1 MLKIT
6 ELLTPTPGP
15 LWRLVKQ
22 AGVNHV
28 VTLLDGG
35 EQLWRWPQP
44 GQEGGPPPYRPRR
57 GANGRGTAR
66 R

>member
-1 MLKIT
+1 MLMIT

-22 AGVNHV
+22 AGIDHV

-35 EQLWRWPQP
+35 RSEEHTSELQSP
-44 GQEGGPPPYRPRR
+44 
-57 GANGRGTAR
+57 
-66 R
+66 